1 MRIQIRMQV
10 GYTVFMTYH
19 NDWIDALKYLCMYVR
34 GYKHITIRAKSENET
49 ATTLITVSLD

>member
-10 GYTVFMTYH
+10 GYTAFVTYH

-34 GYKHITIRAKSENET
+34 GYKHITIRAENET